1 MRKWGKKGMDIGD
14 LYPVVLA
21 LGLIAIL
28 LGVVGVI
35 LAKLMASTGMTS
47 DSITMINKTLIALKD
62 LPVTWMGIIVTI
74 IGASIV
80 IGILL
85 KSFARDR

>member
-47 DSITMINKTLIALKD
+47 DSIKMINLTLIALKD